1 MASHQGAKPTS
12 DRDMEANTLNDPSPT
27 RLSGADASGADT
39 SGADSIGE
47 KPATIPGA
55 APAAPPGPP
64 PPPNGGTRAWL
75 QVLGAFFINF
85 NTWGIVNSYGV
96 FQSYYSANLLATSTE
111 SAISWI
117 GSIQAFLMLVIAVL
131 CGRALDAGYFYT
143 DILIGSFLEVF
154 GTMMT
159 SICKEYWQVFLAQG
173 IVVGIGAGMVFIPGV
188 AIVGTYFSTR
198 RATAIGIAATGSCIG
213 GIIYPIALRRLII
226 NIGFGWAVRVMGFL
240 MLATLII
247 AIAVMKP
254 RLPPRKSG
262 PLINY
267 EALRDPTFAM
277 WLVAIVFSFIGL
289 YVPFFY
295 VEQYATHI
303 GIDASTA
310 SYMLI
315 IINAAS
321 IPGRIVPSMLADK
334 FGNMSILMP
343 AVFFSGVITVAWI
356 AVHDEAGIVLV
367 SVFLGLT
374 NGSIQAVVPATVPF
388 LCPDLTKLGTNLGMT
403 LFSAGLGML
412 IGSPVAGAIVDHQS
426 RNGTSTVYWGAFLFA
441 GVTTLAGAF
450 LIVVVRHMKVG
461 FRLVKA

>member
-1 MASHQGAKPTS
+1 
-12 DRDMEANTLNDPSPT
+12 MEANVVYAPAPA
-27 RLSGADASGADT
+27 RLSGTDV

-47 KPATIPGA
+47 KPAVV
-55 APAAPPGPP
+55 PAATPGGPSPPP
-64 PPPNGGTRAWL
+64 PPPNGGMLAWM
-75 QVLGAFFINF
+75 QVLGAFFLNF

-96 FQSYYSANLLATSTE
+96 FQSYYSTGLLASSSE

-143 DILIGSFLEVF
+143 DILIGTFLEVF

-173 IVVGIGAGMVFIPGV
+173 VVVGIGAGMVFIPGV

-198 RATAIGIAATGSCIG
+198 RATAIGLAATGSCIG
-213 GIIYPIALRRLII
+213 GIVYPIALRRLIV
-226 NIGFGWAVRVMGFL
+226 NIGFGWAVRVMGFM

-247 AIAVMKP
+247 AITVMKP

-267 EALRDPTFAM
+267 EALRDPIFAM

-295 VEQYATHI
+295 VEQYARSI
-303 GIDASTA
+303 GIDATTA

-321 IPGRIVPSMLADK
+321 IPGRIVPSMLADR
-334 FGNMSILMP
+334 FGNMSILIP

-356 AVHDEAGIVLV
+356 AVHNEAGLILV

-388 LCPDLTKLGTNLGMT
+388 LCPDLSKLGTNLGMT

-412 IGSPVAGAIVDHQS
+412 IGSPVAGAILDHQTHS
-426 RNGTSTVYWGAFLFA
+426 GASTVYWGALLFA
-441 GVTTLAGAF
+441 GITTLAGS
-450 LIVVVRHMKVG
+450 LLIIVVRYMKVG
-461 FRLVKA
+461 FAMVKA

>member
-1 MASHQGAKPTS
+1 MASPHGSFLAK
-12 DRDMEANTLNDPSPT
+12 DGDMEANAVHVPSPA
-27 RLSGADASGADT
+27 RLSGADASGAD
-39 SGADSIGE
+39 SIGE
-47 KPATIPGA
+47 KDKPVAVPVDAPLA
-55 APAAPPGPP
+55 APSAPP

-75 QVLGAFFINF
+75 QVLGAFFLNF

-96 FQSYYSANLLATSTE
+96 FQSYYSTGLLASSTE

-143 DILIGSFLEVF
+143 DILIGTFLEVF

-213 GIIYPIALRRLII
+213 GIVYPIALRRLII
-226 NIGFGWAVRVMGFL
+226 SIGFGWAVRVMGFM

-267 EALRDPTFAM
+267 EALRDPIFAM

-295 VEQYATHI
+295 VEQYATNI
-303 GIDASTA
+303 GIDATTA

-321 IPGRIVPSMLADK
+321 IPGRVVPSMLADK
-334 FGNMSILMP
+334 FGNMSILIP

-356 AVHDEAGIVLV
+356 AVHDEVGLILV

-388 LCPDLTKLGTNLGMT
+388 LCPDLSKLGTNLGMT

-412 IGSPVAGAIVDHQS
+412 IGSPVAGAILDHQTK
-426 RNGTSTVYWGAFLFA
+426 GGASTVYWGAFLFA
-441 GVTTLAGAF
+441 GITTLAGA
-450 LIVVVRHMKVG
+450 LLIIVVRYMKVG
-461 FRLVKA
+461 FKMVKA